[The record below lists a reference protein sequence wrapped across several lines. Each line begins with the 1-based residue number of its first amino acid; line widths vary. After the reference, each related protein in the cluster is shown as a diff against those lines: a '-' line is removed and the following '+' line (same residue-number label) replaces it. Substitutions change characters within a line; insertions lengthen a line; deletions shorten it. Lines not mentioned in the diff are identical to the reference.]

1 MVAFEKLVALMERDI
16 ECECKNIEYP
26 LDEPHVIHCHDGYEI
41 LLVTEGEINY
51 YVEGDG
57 GKLGRGDIVCVN
69 AYDFHH
75 IELVRTDVYNRAV
88 VNFKPSVI
96 ERLSG
101 KNTDLM
107 RVFARRT
114 PSRLNLLHLSDEKT
128 AELERIALLI
138 AETIREKEFGSELLS
153 DAYLTEFLVKLNRYA
168 LSDAPM
174 SFEKVMPR
182 IVTRIFEYVD
192 MHLTEEIS
200 LKILETELKY
210 NGTYISRCFKKI
222 TGISLQQY
230 IIAKR
235 VTLAQQYLREGIQAT
250 DVCFMTGFNDYSNF
264 SRTFCKQVGKSP
276 RKYQAE
282 NI

>member
-1 MVAFEKLVALMERDI
+1 MATCEKIVALMEQDI
-16 ECECKNIEYP
+16 ECECKNIGYP
-26 LDEPHVIHCHDGYEI
+26 LDEPHIIHCHDGYEVLI
-41 LLVTEGEINY
+41 VTDGEMNY

-57 GKLGRGDIVCVN
+57 RKISRGDVVCIN

-101 KNTDLM
+101 RNTDLL
-107 RVFARRT
+107 RVF
-114 PSRLNLLHLSDEKT
+114 SRQKSSRINLFHLSEEEME
-128 AELERIALLI
+128 ELERIASLI
-138 AETIREKEFGSELLS
+138 ARSIREKEFGSELLA
-153 DAYLTEFLVKLNRYA
+153 DAYLIEFLVKLNRYA
-168 LSDAPM
+168 MSDVPM
-174 SFEKVMPR
+174 DFEKVMPK

-192 MHLTEEIS
+192 SHLTEEIS
-200 LKILETELKY
+200 LKILEEELKY

-222 TGISLQQY
+222 TGLSLQQY

-235 VTLAQQYLREGIQAT
+235 ITLAQQYLKEGKPAT

-264 SRTFCKQVGKSP
+264 SRTFCKQVGRSP

-282 NI
+282 NK